1 MEQAII
7 AACRKEQLI
16 QLYRE
21 TSHKY
26 YRFLDIAER
35 ARNKA
40 IKNMAVK
47 CAARESKRLD
57 SIWNELSAL

>member
-21 TSHKY
+21 AARKRA
-26 YRFLDIAER
+26 RFLDIAER

-40 IKNMAVK
+40 IKNMAVR
-47 CAARESKRLD
+47 CAAREAKQLD
-57 SIWNELSAL
+57 SIWKELSVL